1 MTLPVPHSWDA
12 RQSRRR
18 TIIEIWIV
26 LGLSLGASALY
37 SIVAVIQRLFATAAI
52 SDQSATINVPLAEQ
66 QAFDLIYQLLGIV
79 TALVP
84 VALAIYLLWSPTQNP
99 FRKIGLD
106 FSRFGKDGLTGL
118 GLAAVIGIPGI
129 AFYLI
134 GHAIGITVKIVPT
147 ALGTYWWTVPV
158 LILVALRAALEEE
171 VIVVGFLFTKLRE
184 LGWKPWLIIGTSAL
198 LRGSYH
204 LYQGFG
210 PFIGNAVMGVIFGMA
225 YQRWGR
231 VMPLVIAHFVLDV
244 VSFVGYPIVA
254 HLAPGF
260 LPGT

>member
-1 MTLPVPHSWDA
+1 MAHEWDA
-12 RQSRRR
+12 RTTRRR
-18 TIIEIWIV
+18 TVLEIWLV

-37 SIVAVIQRLFATAAI
+37 SVVSIIQRT
-52 SDQSATINVPLAEQ
+52 LAEQ
-66 QAFDLIYQLLGIV
+66 SIKDQSTTINRPMAVEPVFDLIYQLLGV
-79 TALVP
+79 ATALVP
-84 VALAIYLLWSPTQNP
+84 VALVLYLLWKPGTNP

-106 FSRFGKDGLTGL
+106 FSRFGRDTGLGL
-118 GLAAVIGIPGI
+118 GLAALIGIPGI
-129 AFYLI
+129 AFYLV
-134 GHAIGITVKIVPT
+134 GNAIGITVKIVPT
-147 ALGTYWWTVPV
+147 ALGTYWWTIPV

-171 VIVVGFLFTKLRE
+171 VIVVGYLFTKLRE

-210 PFIGNAVMGVIFGMA
+210 PFLGNAVMGVIFGMA

-231 VMPLVIAHFVLDV
+231 VMPLVVAHFVLDV

>member
-1 MTLPVPHSWDA
+1 MEQTWDA
-12 RQSRRR
+12 RTARKR
-18 TIIEIWIV
+18 TILEIWLL
-26 LGLSLGASALY
+26 LGVSLGASAVY
-37 SIVAVIQRLFATAAI
+37 SVVAVIHRLLADQSI
-52 SDQSATINVPLAEQ
+52 KDQSATINQPLA
-66 QAFDLIYQLLGIV
+66 ADPLFDLIYQVLGV
-79 TALVP
+79 ATALVP
-84 VALAIYLLWSPTQNP
+84 VALALYLLWKPGVSP
-99 FRKIGLD
+99 FRRIGLD
-106 FSRFGKDGLTGL
+106 FSRFGRDTGLGL
-118 GLAAVIGIPGI
+118 GLAALIGIPGI
-129 AFYLI
+129 AFYLL
-134 GHAIGITVKIVPT
+134 GNAIGITVKIVPT
-147 ALGTYWWTVPV
+147 ALGTYWWTIPV
-158 LILVALRAALEEE
+158 LILVAARAALEEE
-171 VIVVGFLFTKLRE
+171 VIVVGYLFTRLRE
-184 LGWKPWLIIGTSAL
+184 LGWKPWLIIGTSAV

>member
-1 MTLPVPHSWDA
+1 MTSSMDQTWDV
-12 RQSRRR
+12 RTQRRR
-18 TIIEIWIV
+18 TILEIWLV
-26 LGLSLGASALY
+26 LGISLGASAVY
-37 SIVAVIQRLFATAAI
+37 SVVSIIHRLLAAESIKNQSTVINQ
-52 SDQSATINVPLAEQ
+52 PLA
-66 QAFDLIYQLLGIV
+66 ADPVFDLIYQLLGIV

-84 VALAIYLLWSPTQNP
+84 VALVLYLLWKPGSNP
-99 FRKIGLD
+99 FTRIGLD
-106 FSRFGKDGLTGL
+106 FSRFGRDTGL
-118 GLAAVIGIPGI
+118 GFGLAALIGIPGI
-129 AFYLI
+129 AFYLL
-134 GHAIGITVKIVPT
+134 GNAIGITVKIVPT
-147 ALGTYWWTVPV
+147 ALGTYWWTIPV
-158 LILVALRAALEEE
+158 LVLVALRAALEEE
-171 VIVVGFLFTKLRE
+171 VIVVGYLFTRLRE
-184 LGWKPWLIIGTSAL
+184 LGWKPWLIIGTSAV

-210 PFIGNAVMGVIFGMA
+210 PFAGNVVMGIVFGMA

>member
-1 MTLPVPHSWDA
+1 MTQPWDA
-12 RQSRRR
+12 RTQRRR
-18 TIIEIWIV
+18 SILEIWLV
-26 LGLSLGASALY
+26 LGLSLGASAVY
-37 SIVAVIQRLFATAAI
+37 SIVAVVHRVLADESIKN
-52 SDQSATINVPLAEQ
+52 QSAVINEPLAVESV
-66 QAFDLIYQLLGIV
+66 FDLIYQLLGII

-84 VALAIYLLWSPTQNP
+84 VALALYLLWQPGTNP
-99 FRKIGLD
+99 FRRIGLD
-106 FSRFGKDGLTGL
+106 FTRFGRDTGLGL
-118 GLAAVIGIPGI
+118 GLAALIGIPGI
-129 AFYLI
+129 GFYLL
-134 GHAIGITVKIVPT
+134 GNAIGITVKIVPT

-158 LILVALRAALEEE
+158 LILVAARAALQEE

-184 LGWKPWLIIGTSAL
+184 LGWKPWLIIGTSAV

-210 PFIGNAVMGVIFGMA
+210 PFVGNAVMGVIFGMA

-244 VSFVGYPIVA
+244 ISFVGYPIVA

>member
-1 MTLPVPHSWDA
+1 VNSSVTQPWDA
-12 RQSRRR
+12 RTQRRR
-18 TIIEIWIV
+18 SILEIWLV
-26 LGLSLGASALY
+26 LGLSLGASAVY
-37 SIVAVIQRLFATAAI
+37 SIVAVVHRVLADESIKN
-52 SDQSATINVPLAEQ
+52 QSAVINEPLAVESV
-66 QAFDLIYQLLGIV
+66 FDLIYQLLGII

-84 VALAIYLLWSPTQNP
+84 VALALYLLWQPGTNP
-99 FRKIGLD
+99 FRRIGLD
-106 FSRFGKDGLTGL
+106 FTRFGRDTGLGL
-118 GLAAVIGIPGI
+118 GLAALIGIPGI
-129 AFYLI
+129 GFYLL
-134 GHAIGITVKIVPT
+134 GNAIGITVKIVPT

-158 LILVALRAALEEE
+158 LILVAARAALQEE

-184 LGWKPWLIIGTSAL
+184 LGWKPWLIIGTSAV

-210 PFIGNAVMGVIFGMA
+210 PFVGNAVMGVIFGMA

-244 VSFVGYPIVA
+244 ISFVGYPIVA